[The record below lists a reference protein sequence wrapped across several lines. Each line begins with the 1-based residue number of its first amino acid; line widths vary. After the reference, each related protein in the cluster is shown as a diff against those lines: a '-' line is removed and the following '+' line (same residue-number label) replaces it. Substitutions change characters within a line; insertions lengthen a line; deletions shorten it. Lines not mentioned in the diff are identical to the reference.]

1 MSSSVSS
8 ENSRFNQSGHRIVD
22 NAGLV
27 LLNHHILMLFE
38 MCGYLSQR
46 KFKDTAMAHR
56 AVHLLQFLATGEV
69 GTGDEQL
76 IFNKLLCG
84 LSTTQPVDTGITLL
98 DTEKELCLKLLRNVI
113 VQWPILNN
121 TSVAGLREAFICR
134 KGKLDENA
142 VDKVTLSINP
152 ERFDM
157 LLLKL
162 PWTYSTICLPWMPR
176 TLHTHWR

>member
-8 ENSRFNQSGHRIVD
+8 GNGLSDQSGHQMVD

-56 AVHLLQFLATGEV
+56 AILLLQFLATGE
-69 GTGDEQL
+69 TNAGDEQL
-76 IFNKLLCG
+76 CFNKLLCG
-84 LSTTQPVDTGITLL
+84 LPTTRPVDTNISLL
-98 DTEKELCLKLLRNVI
+98 GTEKELCLKLLRNVI

-121 TSVAGLREAFICR
+121 TSVDGLREAFICR
-134 KGKLDENA
+134 KGKLDESA
-142 VDKVTLSINP
+142 VDKVTLSIDP
-152 ERFDM
+152 KTFDM

-162 PWTYSTICLPWMPR
+162 PWTYNNICLPWMPR
-176 TLHTHWR
+176 TLHTQWR